1 MRTNIVIDDKLMEEA
16 MKLSNVKTKKDII
29 QLALEEYVINKKKMN
44 LGELKGMILFEDG
57 YDYKAMREG
66 K

>member
-29 QLALEEYVINKKKMN
+29 QLALEEYVMNKKKMN
-44 LGELKGMILFEDG
+44 LGELKGMIMFEDG

>member
-1 MRTNIVIDDKLMEEA
+1 MRTNIVIDDKLIEEA
-16 MKLSNVKTKKDII
+16 MKLSHVKTKKGII
-29 QLALEEYVINKKKMN
+29 QLALEEYVSNKKKMN